1 MQHLRLILLLALTI
15 APLTGCVIAPAR
27 PYPAAVWVPGHW
39 GPYGGWVRGHY
50 A

>member
-15 APLTGCVIAPAR
+15 APLTGCVIVPAR
-27 PYPAAVWVPGHW
+27 PYPGAVWVPGHY

-50 A
+50 T